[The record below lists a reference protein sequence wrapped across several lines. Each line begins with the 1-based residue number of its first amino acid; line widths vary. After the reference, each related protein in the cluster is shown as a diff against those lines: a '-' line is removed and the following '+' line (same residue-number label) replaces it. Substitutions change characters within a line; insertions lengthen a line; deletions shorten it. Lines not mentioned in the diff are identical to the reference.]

1 VAYVP
6 LVEGFGLPVVEAMRA
21 GAPVV
26 ASAVPS
32 SGGAAHEVDPR
43 DVEAIADGLVRV
55 ASDGALRAGLV
66 ARGLARVGPLTW
78 RAAAEGHLAV
88 WRRIVG
94 TGS

>member
-1 VAYVP
+1 
-6 LVEGFGLPVVEAMRA
+6 
-21 GAPVV
+21 
-26 ASAVPS
+26 
-32 SGGAAHEVDPR
+32 GGAAHEVDPR